1 MMESGETTIELDD
14 INSMLYERHLQLEL
28 QNRAVERKRNLKKTY
43 AVNIILKIILVME
56 IITLLTGYILY
67 S

>member
-1 MMESGETTIELDD
+1 MMESGENTIELDD

-56 IITLLTGYILY
+56 IITLLTGYIIY
-67 S
+67 R

>member
-1 MMESGETTIELDD
+1 MMESGENTIELDD

-43 AVNIILKIILVME
+43 AANIILKIILVME
-56 IITLLTGYILY
+56 IITLLTGYVLY

>member
-1 MMESGETTIELDD
+1 MMESDENTIELDD

-56 IITLLTGYILY
+56 IITLLTGYIIY
-67 S
+67 R

>member
-1 MMESGETTIELDD
+1 MMESGENAIELDD
-14 INSMLYERHLQLEL
+14 INSMLHERHLQLEL

>member
-1 MMESGETTIELDD
+1 MMESGENTIELDD

-56 IITLLTGYILY
+56 IITLLTGYVLY

>member
-1 MMESGETTIELDD
+1 MIELND
-14 INSMLYERHLQLEL
+14 INNMLYERHLQLEL

-56 IITLLTGYILY
+56 IITLLTGYIIY
-67 S
+67 R

>member
-1 MMESGETTIELDD
+1 MMESGENTVELDD
-14 INSMLYERHLQLEL
+14 INSMLYERHLQVEL
-28 QNRAVERKRNLKKTY
+28 QKRAVERKRNLKKTY

-67 S
+67 R

>member
-1 MMESGETTIELDD
+1 MMESGENTIELDD
-14 INSMLYERHLQLEL
+14 INSMLHERHLQLEL

-56 IITLLTGYILY
+56 IITLLTGYVLY

>member
-1 MMESGETTIELDD
+1 MMESGENTIELDD

-67 S
+67 R

>member
-1 MMESGETTIELDD
+1 MTESGENTIELDD

-56 IITLLTGYILY
+56 IITLLTGYVLY

>member
-1 MMESGETTIELDD
+1 MMESVENTIELDD

>member
-1 MMESGETTIELDD
+1 MMESGENTIELDD
-14 INSMLYERHLQLEL
+14 INSMLHERHLQLEL

>member
-1 MMESGETTIELDD
+1 MMESGENTIELDD

-56 IITLLTGYILY
+56 IITLLAGYIIY
-67 S
+67 R

>member
-1 MMESGETTIELDD
+1 MMESGENTIELDD

>member
-1 MMESGETTIELDD
+1 MIELND

-28 QNRAVERKRNLKKTY
+28 QNRAIERKRNFRKIYT
-43 AVNIILKIILVME
+43 ANIILKIILVME

-67 S
+67 R

>member
-1 MMESGETTIELDD
+1 
-14 INSMLYERHLQLEL
+14 MLYERHLQLEL

-56 IITLLTGYILY
+56 IITLLTGYIIY
-67 S
+67 R